1 MSAPSAKIA
10 GHARARRARRGSRG
24 AVYTEL
30 LALMPALIVINMA
43 LLNLWSAYSAK
54 QYTQHTSRHGAWS
67 PALRGCQGPG
77 AVQGATPTAPGADP
91 TLQQLAGQV
100 AQAKQNASPQSLR
113 APLENLSKQA
123 SGARAQGT
131 GKKTE
136 SDFGI
141 FASGTYTTSGAVLCN
156 EVPKKISAADEKRA
170 VDDAWKKYVK

>member
-1 MSAPSAKIA
+1 MSAPKTRKT
-10 GHARARRARRGSRG
+10 ARRLRARRGTMG

-30 LALMPALIVINMA
+30 LAIMPALIIINMA

-67 PALRGCQGPG
+67 PALKGCQAAL
-77 AVQGATPTAPGADP
+77 AVQGATATSPGSDA

-100 AQAKQNASPQSLR
+100 AKAKENASAQSLR
-113 APLENLSKQA
+113 APLENLTKQA
-123 SGARAQGT
+123 SGAQAQGN

-136 SDFGI
+136 SDYAVFT
-141 FASGTYTTSGAVLCN
+141 SDSYTTSGAVLCN
-156 EVPKKISAADEKRA
+156 EVPKAITAADEKRA

>member
-1 MSAPSAKIA
+1 VSTRRT
-10 GHARARRARRGSRG
+10 HRARGAARG

-30 LALMPALIVINMA
+30 LALMPALVVINMA

-67 PALRGCQGPG
+67 PALKGCQGPW
-77 AVQGATPTAPGADP
+77 AVQGATRTSPGADP
-91 TLQQLAGQV
+91 TLQQLAPSV
-100 AQAKQNASPQSLR
+100 AQAKQNATPQSLR
-113 APLENLSKQA
+113 APLENLAKQA
-123 SGARAQGT
+123 SGAQAQGS

-156 EVPKKISAADEKRA
+156 EVPKAIRAADEKRA
-170 VDDAWKKYVK
+170 VDDAWKKYVE